1 MPKNLFKIT
10 AQECKKPLPVDAQ
23 HPSEMSLLKLPN
35 ILSTHVPKYFSIW
48 RSVFKIVS
56 RHSDKVVHKLIF
68 LRLIYRS
75 LEKNTYDH
83 VTATYYLLAEQ
94 LLRRLKTANNT
105 FNSAITRRRTNGRL
119 SLPENVR
126 REQDSKPRYGDQRSL
141 QQLDFSV
148 SRQFLT

>member
-1 MPKNLFKIT
+1 M
-10 AQECKKPLPVDAQ
+10 
-23 HPSEMSLLKLPN
+23 
-35 ILSTHVPKYFSIW
+35 
-48 RSVFKIVS
+48 
-56 RHSDKVVHKLIF
+56 VHKLIF

-94 LLRRLKTANNT
+94 LLRRLKTTNNT

-141 QQLDFSV
+141 QQLAFNV
-148 SRQFLT
+148 SRQF